1 MAFFEMRR
9 KARGFVIIDVEPGK
23 EREIAEKLMEY
34 GEVKEVHVT
43 PGEHDLIVVLEM
55 EREIITPP
63 SEKMGRFVTDV
74 ISKIEGIQNTI
85 TITPSISLAKSPK

>member
-1 MAFFEMRR
+1 M
-9 KARGFVIIDVEPGK
+9 
-23 EREIAEKLMEY
+23 
-34 GEVKEVHVT
+34 
-43 PGEHDLIVVLEM
+43 VVLEV

-85 TITPSISLAKSPK
+85 TIIPSISIVKSQKRSN

>member
-9 KARGFVIIDVEPGK
+9 KARGFVLVDVEPGK
-23 EREIAEKLMEY
+23 EREIAEKLIGY
-34 GEVKEVHVT
+34 DEVKEVHVT
-43 PGEHDLIVVLEM
+43 PGEHDLMVVLEV
-55 EREIITPP
+55 EREIIAHP

-85 TITPSISLAKSPK
+85 TIIPSISLAKSQE

>member
-1 MAFFEMRR
+1 MPFFEMRR
-9 KARGFVIIDVEPGK
+9 KARGFVLVDVEPGR

-34 GEVKEVHVT
+34 EEVKEAHVT
-43 PGEHDLIVVLEM
+43 PGEHDLIVVLEV

-63 SEKMGRFVTDV
+63 SEKIGKFVTDV

-85 TITPSISLAKSPK
+85 TIIPSISLTKS